1 LNPYAPFEA
10 ADFKSAAFTDFATRA
25 ASRIIRAAQKKTGD
39 PTDRISREF
48 GAGNEA
54 RTRDLDLGKVALY
67 QLSYTRAFHPAF
79 RPDIGAT
86 DLLERVT
93 RLELVTSTLARLRST
108 N

>member
-1 LNPYAPFEA
+1 MTTLPPSRDVHPTSTHQIN
-10 ADFKSAAFTDFATRA
+10 ATPGGPGVVM
-25 ASRIIRAAQKKTGD
+25 KT
-39 PTDRISREF
+39 

-67 QLSYTRAFHPAF
+67 QLSYTRAFRPAF
-79 RPDIGAT
+79 QPDIGAT
-86 DLLERVT
+86 DFLERVT